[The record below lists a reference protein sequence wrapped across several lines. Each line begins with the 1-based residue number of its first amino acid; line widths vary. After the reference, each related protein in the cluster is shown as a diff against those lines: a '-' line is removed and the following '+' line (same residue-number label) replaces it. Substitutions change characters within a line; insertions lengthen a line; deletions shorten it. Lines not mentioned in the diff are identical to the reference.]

1 MQPRHA
7 VGRSRQVT
15 AKGGICRLV
24 FAQVFFV
31 CKRQLGDAFERSRQS
46 QWRVAMVA
54 LIKSRRSKTLALNL
68 PSRFSFGR
76 QVLRQGKLSTG
87 RAGHLA

>member
-7 VGRSRQVT
+7 LGRSRKVT
-15 AKGGICRLV
+15 AEGGIRRLV

-31 CKRQLGDAFERSRQS
+31 RKRQLGNAFERIRQS
-46 QWRVAMVA
+46 QRCTAMVA

-76 QVLRQGKLSTG
+76 QLLRQGKLSTG